1 MFHPTRQVLAPF
13 ASSACAHLLLPNCAV
28 WLPWS
33 DCPSSALVSVVVEL
47 HWQVLGELL
56 GGFLAQSLVRCP
68 AQVLQPI
75 RYGFHRNIPNWT
87 TSFHHTTS
95 RHGEA
100 HCPSQRSRSS
110 RHVVMFSQKNELVR
124 EPLADTTFE
133 EPGEHEWRNGVQQM
147 NARVNVTKRKCS
159 FTSVVGLPT
168 LTGAEPTML
177 PSNMARTGAPSTN
190 TLEIDV
196 FCCSVDGPT
205 RPVSC
210 QITLCWT
217 WNQSDVE
224 QKCKC
229 ASLSSVR
236 TTLK

>member
-1 MFHPTRQVLAPF
+1 MCTSAASQLCCLAAVVGLPKF
-13 ASSACAHLLLPNCAV
+13 CCGFCRCRAPLASSRQTPWWISCAIFGSLSCTSSPADSL
-28 WLPWS
+28 WLP
-33 DCPSSALVSVVVEL
+33 PQHPEL
-47 HWQVLGELL
+47 DHQLPPHDISTW
-56 GGFLAQSLVRCP
+56 
-68 AQVLQPI
+68 
-75 RYGFHRNIPNWT
+75 
-87 TSFHHTTS
+87 
-95 RHGEA
+95 
-100 HCPSQRSRSS
+100 RSTLS
-110 RHVVMFSQKNELVR
+110 MFSQKNEC

-159 FTSVVGLPT
+159 FTSVVGLPI